1 MEWRGIFFTGLIFLF
16 FKFTPLQAGDGREDQ
31 KKVIQESQ
39 QESQLSFEIWRTI
52 FQYIHPLEWTR
63 MSQVNR
69 LFYNATLSLCMAEN
83 ELECICLEKN
93 SLRFEYL
100 QWQALKKVFILL
112 FDYFCKQ
119 SMSINVKQLEKTKL
133 AMGQFV
139 FQENSF
145 AFFVQKSVI
154 DYLENPQNSKNRVE
168 DWIKEKDLSI
178 AQKNILSICYRYGI
192 GVQKSK
198 DQAIEYEKKVIE
210 EYQRRQIGKLPF
222 FFMDRIRFFLEKR
235 LEKLK
240 KGDLELKKLSKFM
253 QICARSKSVNFI
265 QFVKEWANLE
275 SNWIKN
281 IINCSE
287 IELGEKLKFVSTCL
301 EIGVNSS
308 TVEIW
313 LNEECQ
319 KTFKMHFEAVK
330 YLEVQT
336 SIFVRMKYIQFYI
349 QLKKNLKFQHNK
361 DLDLKMGI
369 VCSELNSDQFLKN
382 FSDVFSEFKTFFGI
396 FNPELKKDLSRL
408 QLAQLYMELKKDLE
422 TYFDSTLLKKF
433 FEMNLII
440 QRWLNFKQEQV
451 IMEILSGFDQEV
463 LDYLERNFGRQG
475 DLEHIIFR
483 ITFRCC
489 SQSKIKELENKA
501 EKWLKSL
508 LSRKV
513 IFTTK
518 LELAYQYWKIFGNR
532 ELILKIWSIQNQKEL
547 ELLIK
552 NNGFFPDNS
561 HSNSSQ
567 IASHQYRLIHFCS
580 FLGNAEEKIIEQLKV
595 LDESSRIYENSKN
608 RVNHFLVELDTII
621 YFLSQDVLP
630 EQLRQYGGKW
640 LLSEQTYLNLR
651 EVFEGEKIPDIEQL
665 ALLYSRVL

>member
-1 MEWRGIFFTGLIFLF
+1 MYFS
-16 FKFTPLQAGDGREDQ
+16 
-31 KKVIQESQ
+31 KVFSFDK
-39 QESQLSFEIWRTI
+39 FEI
-52 FQYIHPLEWTR
+52 
-63 MSQVNR
+63 
-69 LFYNATLSLCMAEN
+69 
-83 ELECICLEKN
+83 
-93 SLRFEYL
+93 
-100 QWQALKKVFILL
+100 
-112 FDYFCKQ
+112 
-119 SMSINVKQLEKTKL
+119 
-133 AMGQFV
+133 
-139 FQENSF
+139 
-145 AFFVQKSVI
+145 
-154 DYLENPQNSKNRVE
+154 
-168 DWIKEKDLSI
+168 
-178 AQKNILSICYRYGI
+178 RY
-192 GVQKSK
+192 
-198 DQAIEYEKKVIE
+198 
-210 EYQRRQIGKLPF
+210 
-222 FFMDRIRFFLEKR
+222 
-235 LEKLK
+235 
-240 KGDLELKKLSKFM
+240 
-253 QICARSKSVNFI
+253 
-265 QFVKEWANLE
+265 
-275 SNWIKN
+275 
-281 IINCSE
+281 
-287 IELGEKLKFVSTCL
+287 T
-301 EIGVNSS
+301 
-308 TVEIW
+308 
-313 LNEECQ
+313 
-319 KTFKMHFEAVK
+319 
-330 YLEVQT
+330 
-336 SIFVRMKYIQFYI
+336 
-349 QLKKNLKFQHNK
+349 KKNLKYQHNK